1 MLVVRLFGPPAFF
14 YRDEE
19 VLFPS
24 RKTLALFCYL
34 LVERKVSREKAAGLL
49 WSERNEEAAHKNLR
63 NTLYLLKKT
72 LPEALVLSDRQWIS
86 LAVCDKIQ
94 TDLEKLDDIETM
106 SVGQCM
112 NFVHP
117 FLEGLY
123 LKDCPVYDD
132 WLQQT
137 RYIYEERA
145 ARALK
150 KKVEGLY
157 GKGFYEDG
165 MSLIQAYY
173 ARNRLDEDACRL
185 LMIACG
191 RQNKENKVR
200 ELFRELELNL
210 KKELG
215 TVPGNLVKGV
225 YEDLVKNCVSLSEKT
240 SLEEGLGR
248 ARGADWFYGRQSELN
263 EIASFFQGSSEA
275 ARCLLV
281 TGEAGV
287 GKSRLVEKYLEDER
301 DGVILYGRTMEE
313 GRELPLFPFNDL
325 AKNLAAKV
333 EMRSFSGAL
342 PERVKMVL
350 GEAFPALNLEVSYE
364 SASYSRI
371 GLMLAEFF
379 RILSKRLRIRVVLED
394 LQWFD
399 DASLKVLESFLGGN
413 PGGIEIFM
421 TARPDV
427 NTKITKAL
435 KSFDGMGLLESKT
448 INLQSFDMEEV
459 KRFCREALEDERL
472 TDQTIRKLYE
482 YSGGLPLYLKSYL
495 DLIRQGKP
503 IEEIPDNVREA
514 VERTLA
520 GLEDRERQI
529 LECMSVFLN
538 ETGWDLLVDV
548 CDCDAESLAEAAES
562 LCRKGII
569 REFSPEPD
577 GRLFL
582 GFRHSKVKEHVYGS
596 LSEAKRRTLHQRLAG
611 ILKADSNRDLWKDF
625 EGSRIIFH
633 CRRAGMILDELY
645 FSLKRLDFQTRLN
658 YELFPLLDDDT
669 LRRSSAAFEDIGETK
684 RRFIEAKELLGK
696 VRDKFG
702 ETDDYRKL
710 EMTYRTLLG
719 GYLVWWGDH
728 GRGGNFLKSSLEWAT
743 LKNEKSLELKS
754 LQNLCYLF
762 IQTEE
767 GQNLD
772 SVSSRYL
779 CAAESCFDEAAY
791 GAALRFKGL
800 AATFT
805 GKFDKALEYFG
816 LSSKCFED
824 MEATGGQFTLQKE
837 AARKYKGEIC
847 HKRGFFDGA
856 VKHFTECLEH
866 CESMGIHRGSF
877 SFHSNLA
884 HVYFDMDEPDLA
896 KIHVSKALD
905 FMEERKWWRG
915 NSVVFSIKAM
925 LSLAEKDERQ
935 ALEYLKKADDLSC
948 KLNKKYWLALQLLV
962 KGMMKKSKIESG
974 ELRAY
979 LFGQGTD
986 YFGEAGKLYK
996 AMGIDFMAEK
1006 VEKMRES
1013 FTQQLRKSW

>member
-1 MLVVRLFGPPAFF
+1 MLVAKLFGPPCFF
-14 YRDEE
+14 YRDRE

-24 RKTLALFCYL
+24 RKVLALFCYL
-34 LVERKVSREKAAGLL
+34 LVEGRVSREKAAGLL

-63 NTLYLLKKT
+63 NALYLLKKT
-72 LPEALVLSDRQWIS
+72 LPDGLVLSDRQWIS
-86 LAVCDKIQ
+86 LTSGDKIE
-94 TDLEKLDDIETM
+94 TDLEKLDSIEAM
-106 SVGQCM
+106 SVEQCM
-112 NFVHP
+112 DFVHP

-123 LKDCPVYDD
+123 VKDCPVYED

-137 RYIYEERA
+137 RYICEERA
-145 ARALK
+145 AGALK

-157 GKGFYEDG
+157 EKGFYEDG
-165 MSLIQAYY
+165 MMLMQAYY

-185 LMIACG
+185 LMIALG
-191 RQNKENKVR
+191 RQRKENKVR
-200 ELFRELELNL
+200 EIFHDLKRRL

-215 TVPGNLVKGV
+215 TVPGDLVTGV
-225 YEDLVKNCVSLSEKT
+225 YEDLVNGCGFSSQKARF
-240 SLEEGLGR
+240 EEGL
-248 ARGADWFYGRQSELN
+248 RGICGEDWFYGRKRELN
-263 EIASFFQGSSEA
+263 ETASFFEGPSEV

-287 GKSRLVEKYLEDER
+287 GKSRLVEKYLEDKR

-333 EMRSFSGAL
+333 EMRNFSEAL

-350 GEAFPALNLEVSYE
+350 GEAFPVLDLEVSSE

-371 GLMLAEFF
+371 GLMLAELF
-379 RILSKRLRIRVVLED
+379 RIFSKRGRIRIVLED

-421 TARPDV
+421 TARTDV

-435 KSFDGMGLLESKT
+435 KSFAGMGLLESKT
-448 INLQSFDMEEV
+448 ISLQSFDMEEV
-459 KRFCREALEDERL
+459 KRFCREALEDDGL

-482 YSGGLPLYLKSYL
+482 YSNGLPLYLKNYL

-503 IEEIPDNVREA
+503 IEDIPDNVREA

-520 GLEDRERQI
+520 GLGDRERQI

-538 ETGWDLLVDV
+538 ETGWELLVNV
-548 CDCDAESLAEAAES
+548 CDCGGEALAEAAES

-569 REFSPEPD
+569 REFSPEPE

-596 LSEAKRRTLHQRLAG
+596 LSEAKRRMLHRRLADV
-611 ILKADSNRDLWKDF
+611 LKAGSNRDLWKDF

-633 CRRAGMILDELY
+633 CRRAGMILDELR

-658 YELFPLLDDDT
+658 YELFPLLDDNT
-669 LRRSSAAFEDIGETK
+669 LRRSSAAFEDIGETRK
-684 RRFIEAKELLGK
+684 RFLEAKELLAK
-696 VRDKFG
+696 VRDSFG
-702 ETDDYRKL
+702 ETEECRKL

-728 GRGGNFLKSSLEWAT
+728 ARGGNFLRSALEWAT

-767 GQNLD
+767 GPNLD
-772 SVSSRYL
+772 SVSERYL
-779 CAAESCFDEAAY
+779 HTAESCFDEAAF

-800 AATFT
+800 AATFM

-824 MEATGGQFTLQKE
+824 MEATGARFTLQKE

-847 HKRGFFDGA
+847 HKQGFFDCA
-856 VKHFTECLEH
+856 VEHFTKCLEN
-866 CESMGIHRGSF
+866 CESVGIHRGSF

-884 HVYFDMDEPDLA
+884 HVYFDMGELTQA
-896 KIHVSKALD
+896 NKHVGKALD

-925 LSLAEKDERQ
+925 LSLIEKDERL
-935 ALEYLKKADDLSC
+935 ALECLEKADDLC
-948 KLNKKYWLALQLLV
+948 DKLNKKYWLALQLLV
-962 KGMMKKSKIESG
+962 KGMMKRMKLESD
-974 ELRAY
+974 ELKAY
-979 LFGQGTD
+979 LSSQSSD
-986 YFGEAGKLYK
+986 YFDEAGRLYK
-996 AMGIDFMAEK
+996 AMGLDFMAGR
-1006 VEKMRES
+1006 VEKAD
-1013 FTQQLRKSW
+1013 K

>member
-1 MLVVRLFGPPAFF
+1 MLVAKLFGPPTFF
-14 YRDEE
+14 SRDEE

-24 RKTLALFCYL
+24 RKSLALFCYL
-34 LVERKVSREKAAGLL
+34 LVERRVSREKAAGLL
-49 WSERNEEAAHKNLR
+49 WSERNENAARKNLR

-72 LPEALVLSDRQWIS
+72 LPEAVVLFDKQWIS
-86 LAVCDKIQ
+86 LASSDKIE
-94 TDLEKLDDIETM
+94 TDLEKLDSIETM

-112 NFVHP
+112 DFVHP

-123 LKDCPVYDD
+123 VKDCPVYDD

-150 KKVEGLY
+150 RKVESLY
-157 GKGFYEDG
+157 EKGFYEDG
-165 MSLIQAYY
+165 MSLMQSYY

-185 LMIACG
+185 LMIAFG

-215 TVPGNLVKGV
+215 TVPGNLVTGV
-225 YEDLVKNCVSLSEKT
+225 YKDFVKDNGSLTENVSF
-240 SLEEGLGR
+240 EEGLR
-248 ARGADWFYGRQSELN
+248 RTCSADWFYGRKRELSE
-263 EIASFFQGSSEA
+263 IVSFFQGSSEA
-275 ARCLLV
+275 TRCLLV

-287 GKSRLVEKYLEDER
+287 GKSRLVEKFLEDDR
-301 DGVILYGRTMEE
+301 DGVVLYGRTMEE
-313 GRELPLFPFNDL
+313 GRELALFPFNDL
-325 AKNLAAKV
+325 AKNLAAKIDIG
-333 EMRSFSGAL
+333 SFSKAL

-350 GEAFPALNLEVSYE
+350 GEAFPALNLEVSFE

-371 GLMLAEFF
+371 GLMLAELF
-379 RILSKRLRIRVVLED
+379 RILSKRWHIRIVLED

-399 DASLKVLESFLGGN
+399 DASMKVLESFLGGN
-413 PGGIEIFM
+413 PGAVEIFI
-421 TARPDV
+421 TSRPDMDP
-427 NTKITKAL
+427 KITKTL
-435 KSFDGMGLLESKT
+435 KSFAAMGLIEYRVISLE
-448 INLQSFDMEEV
+448 SFDMTDVE
-459 KRFCREALEDERL
+459 RFCREALEDDRL
-472 TDQTIRKLYE
+472 TGQTIRKLYE

-503 IEEIPDNVREA
+503 IEDIPDNVREA

-520 GLEDRERQI
+520 GLGDRERQI

-538 ETGWDLLVDV
+538 EAGWDLLVNI
-548 CDCDAESLAEAAES
+548 CDCSAESLAGVVES

-569 REFSPEPD
+569 REISHEPE

-596 LSEAKRRTLHQRLAG
+596 LSEAKRRTLHQKLAG

-658 YELFPLLDDDT
+658 YELFPILSDDT
-669 LRRSSAAFEDIGETK
+669 LRRSSAAFEEIGETK
-684 RRFIEAKELLGK
+684 RRFLEAKELLGK

-702 ETDDYRKL
+702 ETDEYRKL

-728 GRGGNFLKSSLEWAT
+728 ERGGNFLKSSLQWAMLKKEKGLV
-743 LKNEKSLELKS
+743 LKN

-767 GQNLD
+767 GHNLD
-772 SVSSRYL
+772 SLSGEYL
-779 CAAESCFDEAAY
+779 RAAESCFDEAAY

-800 AATFT
+800 AFTFT
-805 GKFDKALEYFG
+805 GKFDKALEYFD
-816 LSSKCFED
+816 SSRKCFED

-847 HKRGFFDGA
+847 HKRGLFDCA
-856 VKHFTECLEH
+856 VEHFTECLEN
-866 CESMGIHRGSF
+866 CESRGLHRGSF

-884 HVYFDMDEPDLA
+884 HVYFDMGELQLA
-896 KIHVSKALD
+896 KMHVSKALD

-915 NSVVFSIKAM
+915 NSVVFSIKAV
-925 LSLAEKDERQ
+925 LSLDENDERQ
-935 ALEYLKKADDLSC
+935 ALEYLEKADDLCC
-948 KLNKKYWLALQLLV
+948 KLKKRYWLALQLLV
-962 KGMMKKSKIESG
+962 KGMMKTRKIESD

-979 LFGQGTD
+979 LSGEGTD
-986 YFGEAGKLYK
+986 YFSEAGKLYE
-996 AMGIDFMAEK
+996 AMGIGFMAER
-1006 VEKMRES
+1006 VQKMRES
-1013 FTQQLRKSW
+1013 FT